1 MAINTNIYNTYQ
13 NTYAESVM
21 REKETPASRKAD
33 NKDKTQEVG
42 GGNGV
47 KISKKAQDL
56 LKRLRKTYGNMDFM
70 VADFKNAEEANEIM
84 SRGNKEF
91 SVLFSPDELEKMA
104 ADEKYEK
111 ENLQR
116 IEGAVRMAKQINGQF
131 GVDSEFGKN
140 PENGA
145 LSRFGITFD
154 KDGTMSLFAEMEKSV
169 DKKTSKKTTVQASS
183 VDELVEKLRN
193 IDWEAIQEQKNN
205 GNSKFDFKV

>member
-13 NTYAESVM
+13 NPYTETAL
-21 REKETPASRKAD
+21 REKETASRKTE

-70 VADFKNAEEANEIM
+70 VADFKNGDEAKEIM

-111 ENLQR
+111 ENLRR
-116 IEGAVRMAKQINGQF
+116 IEGAVRMAKKINEQF
-131 GVDSEFGKN
+131 GLNSEFGKD
-140 PENGA
+140 PKNGG

-154 KDGTMSLFAEMEKSV
+154 KDGVMSLFAELEKTV
-169 DKKTSKKTTVQASS
+169 DKKTVKKATVQASG
-183 VDELVEKLRN
+183 VEELMEKLKAV
-193 IDWEAIQEQKNN
+193 DWEKIQEEKNN